1 MFGNK
6 GKVFNDYVK
15 QIKDKLIEEFGDDVY
30 KYNIIMKDEETGDII
45 EYVLPDEIVDFKN

>member
-1 MFGNK
+1 LFGNK